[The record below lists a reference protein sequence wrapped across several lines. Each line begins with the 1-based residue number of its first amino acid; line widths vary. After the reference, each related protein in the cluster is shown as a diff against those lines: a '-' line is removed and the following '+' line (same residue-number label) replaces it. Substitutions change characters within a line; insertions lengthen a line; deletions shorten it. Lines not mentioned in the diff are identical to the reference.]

1 MLKKLSALALVAAFS
16 TSCTLANAQDAQ
28 AQLDDRYTRAI
39 AAGYKA
45 LFLCSAIANAEAN
58 GTSRTP
64 ESVHQWELTGVKP
77 PLDDIIRDLPYKVL
91 RRPTGEI
98 AHVEVEWAD
107 DMPAR
112 VAAYFADE
120 GCSHLPIGAPET
132 WSDPSRSFDAAADQ
146 SEEPNAQIH
155 LAGPVQSPEGP
166 VATPLENALSQ
177 GYGAKTRTT
186 AALVL
191 IDGELVGEVY
201 ADGFSPA
208 TPQRTWS
215 VAKSIA
221 ATLVGA
227 AVHSGDAATDDP
239 VGLNYWRRG
248 GRSDPRNAL
257 TIDHMLRM
265 ASGRYSDTPGNS
277 TDPLYWGGASVD
289 ESATSW
295 PIVHEPGTVFR
306 YANNDTLMAIKAI
319 EQWLSHY
326 SPAEFFGKLGMH
338 HTVAETDLRGS
349 YVLSSQVWSTARDL
363 AKLGQLYIDNGT
375 APNGERVLPDTW
387 RAYVSA
393 PTGPQPD
400 SSRPFGY
407 GASFWLMNKS
417 EGVPSD
423 TFAAFGNRGQFVVI
437 VPSRNIVIV
446 RRGEDPSGARFDIAD
461 FTKDV
466 LSALG

>member
-1 MLKKLSALALVAAFS
+1 
-16 TSCTLANAQDAQ
+16 
-28 AQLDDRYTRAI
+28 
-39 AAGYKA
+39 
-45 LFLCSAIANAEAN
+45 
-58 GTSRTP
+58 
-64 ESVHQWELTGVKP
+64 
-77 PLDDIIRDLPYKVL
+77 
-91 RRPTGEI
+91 
-98 AHVEVEWAD
+98 
-107 DMPAR
+107 
-112 VAAYFADE
+112 
-120 GCSHLPIGAPET
+120 
-132 WSDPSRSFDAAADQ
+132 
-146 SEEPNAQIH
+146 
-155 LAGPVQSPEGP
+155 
-166 VATPLENALSQ
+166 
-177 GYGAKTRTT
+177 
-186 AALVL
+186 
-191 IDGELVGEVY
+191 
-201 ADGFSPA
+201 
-208 TPQRTWS
+208 
-215 VAKSIA
+215 
-221 ATLVGA
+221 
-227 AVHSGDAATDDP
+227 
-239 VGLNYWRRG
+239 
-248 GRSDPRNAL
+248 
-257 TIDHMLRM
+257 M